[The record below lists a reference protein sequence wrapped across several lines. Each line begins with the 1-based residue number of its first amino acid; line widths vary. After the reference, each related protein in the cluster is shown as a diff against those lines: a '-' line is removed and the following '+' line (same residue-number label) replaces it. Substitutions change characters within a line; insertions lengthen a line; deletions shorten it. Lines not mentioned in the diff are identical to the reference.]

1 MRLTRPGFFGVVQ
14 LVVRMESLLD
24 AAHNGDVMK
33 VKALVEL
40 GANVDQRK
48 DGWTPL
54 HAASRRGHVGV
65 LLALAEAG
73 ANVEALRNGRTPLWW
88 AAHRGHAMA
97 VKALLAAG
105 ANVLALGSD
114 RNGPLLLS
122 PHYTAEVVTALV
134 AAGANL
140 GREVRQAAATTLGE
154 GGSRSSGGGEKV
166 VFVKNFRYQATAADL
181 TQFFSQ
187 WGEQSPTRN
196 P

>member
-1 MRLTRPGFFGVVQ
+1 VRLTRPGFFGVVQ

-114 RNGPLLLS
+114 RNGPLL
-122 PHYTAEVVTALV
+122 
-134 AAGANL
+134 
-140 GREVRQAAATTLGE
+140 RQAAATTLGE

-187 WGEQSPTRN
+187 WGERSPTRN

>member
-1 MRLTRPGFFGVVQ
+1 VRLTRPGFFGVVQ

-114 RNGPLLLS
+114 RNG
-122 PHYTAEVVTALV
+122 
-134 AAGANL
+134 
-140 GREVRQAAATTLGE
+140 
-154 GGSRSSGGGEKV
+154 GGEKV

>member
-1 MRLTRPGFFGVVQ
+1 VRLTRPGFFGVVQ

-140 GREVRQAAATTLGE
+140 GR
-154 GGSRSSGGGEKV
+154 GGEKV